1 MPSVYTV
8 TSFPTKPYEGASYF
22 NVNLRTLG
30 TFKDGQWK
38 YYKPFKS
45 SVPADSYDLDNDGI
59 PDEFDTDVSLD
70 VSSGKATFPS
80 SGTELDLTSI
90 TTSVESPATTN
101 TTSTDLIKTISGP
114 GTFTMVTEDLPLIT
128 GEDPTLIT
136 KIITVP
142 PGEEI
147 ELTLPPG
154 TILTKCTLIDDDGD
168 GIPDKFDNDMG
179 YTAPGFFDSTEFD
192 PSLYLDPVD
201 GGSKNDTNE
210 TYSLI
215 SNKDGVILL
224 QDGTFVI
231 FKQGDEIQVPP
242 GSVVFLG
249 TCTDLD
255 GDGIPDNLH
264 TSTGF
269 LGASDPD
276 GLDAVFLTTGGVS
289 VKPNSDLTDCGGGST
304 NTGSSYTIV
313 AEKDGVIYGQDGEKT
328 FFFKGDTVTVPPDS
342 TIFFGVIQDEEGDG
356 IPDNLVGPAGYISG
370 TYETNSGSTID
381 AVLMSG
387 CGGGLINTSGK
398 AFKVTMKQDGFYVT
412 TKGVIVYFKK
422 GDFIEIPIGATI
434 FFKEILDSDGDGSPD
449 LIDKNEGF
457 TGGTFTTTGGTSINL
472 DELLSDSD
480 TGSTNESGSSYTKI
494 AEEDGVLTYK
504 NGDFLLFS
512 QGDQIE
518 VPDGSTIFYG
528 TLNDSDGDGIP
539 DNFDT
544 GEEYTSGIFKDTGID
559 PSTILDPITGSST
572 NDSGKDLSFV
582 AKGDGVLINDKGEL
596 SFFKKGDVV
605 KLETGFSVFFG
616 DFDDTNDNSIPDD
629 PFESDAG
636 YNGPG
641 EFNSTGIDPSKF
653 MTLAGGGK
661 TNTGIDYTFQSTRSG
676 MIIKPDGGFILF
688 PKGVDVTVT
697 NGDTLF
703 EGALN
708 DDDEDGITNNLEDS
722 IGYISGSKFR
732 GANVSSVIGGIDD
745 GSLIKS
751 TNPFSLIC
759 SKDGL
764 IVDGDGAVTLF
775 KSGDTITLSND
786 DAVFFGDLND
796 VNNDGLPDDTTQTIN
811 HTNGVFETSG
821 GVELDLSNIISEPF
835 TLSENLSEFPIKI
848 KIDSPVLVI
857 NPDTGEFDFVK
868 TNEEITLPPGF
879 IICRPENVSSEFSFN
894 FFDKSGS
901 SLILQEEKIKNKS
914 FSVQFFEKT
923 SDDTM
928 QMKDSPFISTSD
940 FTTFFEEDDNFD
952 EDININ
958 DEI

>member
-22 NVNLRTLG
+22 NINLRVLG
-30 TFKDGQWK
+30 TFRDGQWK

-45 SVPADSYDLDNDGI
+45 NLPADSYDLDNDGI
-59 PDEFDTDVSLD
+59 PDEFDTDVSINI
-70 VSSGKATFPS
+70 SSGKATFPS
-80 SGTELDLTSI
+80 SGTELDLTDI
-90 TTSVESPATTN
+90 TTNVESPATTN
-101 TTSTDLIKTISGP
+101 TTSTDLVQTISGP
-114 GTFTMVTEDLPLIT
+114 GTFAIVTEETSLIT
-128 GEDPTLIT
+128 GGDPILTT
-136 KIITVP
+136 KIITVS
-142 PGEEI
+142 PGGEQEV
-147 ELTLPPG
+147 TLPPG
-154 TILTKCTLIDDDGD
+154 TILTKVTLIDDDGD
-168 GIPDKFDNDMG
+168 GIPDKFDNNTG
-179 YTAPGFFDSTEFD
+179 YIAPGYFGSTDFD

-201 GGSKNDTNE
+201 EGSQNDTNE

-224 QDGTFVI
+224 EEGTFVI

-249 TCTDLD
+249 TSTDLD

-264 TSTGF
+264 ASTGF
-269 LGASDPD
+269 LGASDPG
-276 GLDAVFLTTGGVS
+276 GLDAVFLTTGGVL
-289 VKPNSDLTDCGGGST
+289 VKPNSDLTNCGGGST

-313 AEKDGVIYGQDGEKT
+313 AEEDGVVYDQDGKKT
-328 FFFKGDTVTVPPDS
+328 FFFKGDTVTVPAGG
-342 TIFFGVIQDEEGDG
+342 TIFFGTIEDTEGDG
-356 IPDNLVGPAGYISG
+356 IPDNLVEPAGYISG
-370 TYETNSGSTID
+370 PYETNSGITIN

-387 CGGGLINTSGK
+387 CSGGLINTSGK
-398 AFKVTMKQDGFYVT
+398 AFEVTMKEDGFYIT
-412 TKGVIVYFKK
+412 TKGVIVYFTK
-422 GDFIEIPIGATI
+422 GDLVKIPVGATI

-457 TGGTFTTTGGTSINL
+457 TGGTFTTTGGASINL

-480 TGSTNESGSSYTKI
+480 TGSTNESGSSYIKI
-494 AEEDGVLTYK
+494 AEQDGVLTYK

-512 QGDQIE
+512 QGDE
-518 VPDGSTIFYG
+518 VEVADGATIFYG

-544 GEEYTSGIFKDTGID
+544 GEEYTSGVFKDTSID
-559 PSTILDPITGSST
+559 PSSILDPITGSST
-572 NDSGKDLSFV
+572 NNSGKDLSFM
-582 AKGDGVLINDKGEL
+582 AKGDGILINDKGEL
-596 SFFKKGDVV
+596 SFFKKGDII

-616 DFDDTNDNSIPDD
+616 DFDDINNNSIPDD
-629 PFESDAG
+629 PFENDAG

-641 EFNSTGIDPSKF
+641 EFNSTGIDPSQF
-653 MTLAGGGK
+653 MTLSGSGK
-661 TNTGIDYTFQSTRSG
+661 TNTGIDYTFKSTRSG
-676 MIIKPDGGFILF
+676 MVIKADGSLLLF
-688 PKGVDVTVT
+688 PEGVDITIA

-703 EGALN
+703 EGGLN
-708 DDDEDGITNNLEDS
+708 DDDADGITNNLEES

-732 GANVSSVIGGIDD
+732 GADVSSVIGGIDD
-745 GSLIKS
+745 GSLITS
-751 TNPFSLIC
+751 TSPFSLIS

-764 IVDGDGAVTLF
+764 VVDENGIVTLF
-775 KSGDTITLSND
+775 KSGDTITLTNN

-796 VNNDGLPDDTTQTIN
+796 ANNDGLPDDVTQTIN

-821 GVELDLSNIISEPF
+821 GVELNLSTIISEPF
-835 TLSENLSEFPIKI
+835 TLTENLSEFPIKM

-868 TNEEITLPPGF
+868 TNEEITLPPNF

-923 SDDTM
+923 SDDTI

-940 FTTFFEEDDNFD
+940 FTTFFEEDDDFA